1 MQTNKL
7 LRKNSSQ
14 SLLMSG
20 TRRII
25 ASKIELLAD
34 EPLIGPTST
43 DTVLS
48 APTVTKL
55 GNNPSL
61 FVFNMSNVIL
71 PTSGPTTLPVTLLY
85 GNTRYFNAYNTNSPY
100 HSRLTPS
107 INAQKAR
114 LSDSQGLGL
123 KGVLVFEGYAIYTGA
138 LASPMEVS
146 IGIHGEDNL
155 GNTWDKTNVV
165 LFSPAAGAAGK
176 SFSMS
181 LPLTIP
187 YLATR
192 SRIDFYFTSDNPSG
206 VNLSLGQ
213 LQGSFDVQQ

>member
-1 MQTNKL
+1 
-7 LRKNSSQ
+7 
-14 SLLMSG
+14 MSG
-20 TRRII
+20 TRRVI
-25 ASKIELLAD
+25 ASRIELLAD
-34 EPLIGPTST
+34 VPIVGPTTS

-61 FVFNMSNVIL
+61 FTFNMNNVSL
-71 PTSGPTTLPVTLLY
+71 PTSGPTPLPVTLLY
-85 GNTRYFNAYNTNSPY
+85 GNIRYFNAYNTNSPY
-100 HSRLTPS
+100 HSRLTPTV
-107 INAQKAR
+107 NTQKAR
-114 LSDSQGLGL
+114 LSDTQGVGL
-123 KGVLVFEGYAIYTGA
+123 KGVLVFEGYALFTGA
-138 LASPMEVS
+138 LGSPIEVS

-155 GNTWDKTNVV
+155 GNTWDKTNVI

-192 SRIDFYFTSDNPSG
+192 SHIDFYFTSDNPAA
-206 VNLSLGQ
+206 VNLNMAQ
-213 LQGSFDVQQ
+213 LQGTFDIQE